1 MHCTRCG
8 ASLSPGA
15 TACAACGQP
24 VTSGETQSARS
35 PAGLPVGRY
44 IPSSYG
50 PPVRPDVVPR
60 ASAIENEAPSRRVF
74 GYRPVDLPPPL
85 PARGGALRR
94 ALWRLCVLAL
104 LLVVVLT
111 AVNYARGAR
120 PLNALFGHTAP
131 HSLPVAAS
139 RPTATATTLA
149 SCPAVP
155 IDASAARAL
164 SHVQLTTG
172 LRNAASHD
180 YRPVNA
186 VSAFQQGQTVYIT
199 FQLATEQAGSVGV
212 MFCTSSERITGSL
225 DVLPGSSGRYGE
237 FATQFASGDTGQ
249 GRVVLTWNGSGAAQL
264 PFTIT
269 P

>member
-8 ASLSPGA
+8 ANLSPGA
-15 TACAACGQP
+15 PACAACGQP
-24 VTSGETQSARS
+24 VASGETHSART

-44 IPSSYG
+44 LPSSHG

-60 ASAIENEAPSRRVF
+60 SSAMESEAPSRRVF

-85 PARGGALRR
+85 PGRGGSLRR
-94 ALWRLCVLAL
+94 VLLRLCVLAL
-104 LLVVVLT
+104 LLIVVLT
-111 AVNYARGAR
+111 AVDYARGAR
-120 PLNALFGHTAP
+120 PLDALFGHTAP
-131 HSLPVAAS
+131 HNLAAVS
-139 RPTATATTLA
+139 PRATVTATALA

-172 LRNAASHD
+172 LRDAASHD

-186 VSAFQQGQTVYIT
+186 VLAFHEGQTGYIT
-199 FQLATEQAGSVGV
+199 FQIATEQAGSVGV
-212 MFCTSSERITGSL
+212 VFCTPSERITGRL

-237 FATQFASGDTGQ
+237 FATQFAFGDTGQ
-249 GRVVLTWNGSGAAQL
+249 GRVVLTWNGSDAAQL
-264 PFTIT
+264 TFTVT